1 MPVVPDQTVGIL
13 NLERANSSLVSM
25 VCCSQQQVLYLLHES
40 GSVSVWSKRSQLAVV
55 AATPA
60 ISRSASFVTT
70 PGDLNDS
77 HGADLLLEVSYESKV
92 GQP

>member
-1 MPVVPDQTVGIL
+1 
-13 NLERANSSLVSM
+13 M

-77 HGADLLLEVSYESKV
+77 HGADLLLEVSYESKTQNEHV
-92 GQP
+92 RLGKNCRVLGLALHPINR